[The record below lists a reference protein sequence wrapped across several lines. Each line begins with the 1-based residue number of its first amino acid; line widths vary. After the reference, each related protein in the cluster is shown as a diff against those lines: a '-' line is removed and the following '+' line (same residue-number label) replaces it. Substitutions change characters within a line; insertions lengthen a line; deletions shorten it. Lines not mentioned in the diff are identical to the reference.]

1 MDVFM
6 VEHDGHDDEDAGEV
20 IGLASALMAEDRDRR
35 ARVDLEQIGAEL
47 GVPAEYVER
56 AESELRRKR
65 AQRKVRLRIGLAVTV
80 SCGLV
85 GALWWNNERVD
96 QAARAHAAASQ
107 PSPTKLRGLVVAFD
121 LHRGSGSA
129 HDASAVKAQG
139 GNVITIDEAF
149 SDGVLAGVDVVAL
162 LESRKSAFDEAEL
175 NALTRFVRA
184 GKGLVVG
191 DLGWS
196 WVLYEHKPLEDLPA
210 NQLGNSLGF
219 AFTKENVGAP
229 GALAD
234 EIAPHHPTLVQHGWA
249 AGSIVLTGDRAR
261 IILRDDK
268 LRPMAGTLEA
278 GRGRIAVFGHRGIL
292 DDNPWLFAWSVAY
305 AAGR

>member
-1 MDVFM
+1 MGVLM
-6 VEHDGHDDEDAGEV
+6 VEYDGADDDAGEV
-20 IGLASALMAEDRDRR
+20 IGLASALMAEDRKRSE
-35 ARVDLEQIGAEL
+35 RVDLKQVGAEL

-65 AQRKVRLRIGLAVTV
+65 ARRLVGFRIALAVAL

-85 GALWWNNERVD
+85 GALWWNNERGN
-96 QAARAHAAASQ
+96 QIARANAAASQ
-107 PSPTKLRGLVVAFD
+107 PSPTQLRGLVVAFD
-121 LHRGSGSA
+121 LHRGSGSVR
-129 HDASAVKAQG
+129 DATAIQARG
-139 GNVITIDEAF
+139 GNVITIDQAF
-149 SDGVLAGVDVVAL
+149 SDGVLAGVDVVVL

-175 NALTRFVRA
+175 DALKRFVRA

-196 WVLYEHKPLEDLPA
+196 WVLYEHKPLADLPA
-210 NQLGNSLGF
+210 NQLGKALGF
-219 AFTKENVGAP
+219 AFTSENIGAP

-234 EIAPHHPTLVQHGWA
+234 ELAPHHPPIVQHGWA

-261 IILRDDK
+261 IILRDDR
-268 LRPMAGTLEA
+268 LRPMAGTLAA